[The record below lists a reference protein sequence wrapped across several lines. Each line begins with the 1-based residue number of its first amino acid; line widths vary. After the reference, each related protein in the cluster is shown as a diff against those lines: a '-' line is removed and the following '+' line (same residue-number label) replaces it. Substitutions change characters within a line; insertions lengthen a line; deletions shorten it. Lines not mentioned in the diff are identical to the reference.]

1 MKKTVSLFL
10 TFALLLAAAIPAFA
24 ASGSMKN
31 FEKKFTYEGQFEDVA
46 ANAWYAPY
54 VAAAFEYGF
63 VSGNSET
70 TYDPDGNITLAETLV
85 IADRIHSTYCGS
97 EIESVSGGEWYET
110 YVKYAEANGVIAPGA
125 YPDYKARATRAQF
138 AAILAKALPEAALE
152 ELADIAVIPDVP
164 KSEAYAAPVYALYN
178 AGILSGSDEYGT
190 FHPAS
195 NIKRSEVAVI
205 ALNMAD
211 ESRRK
216 APELKVEEVKLYS
229 DYGSSMT
236 VAKSEAP
243 AFQALGWSLQPVTIP
258 ANASPETILNAATLN
273 PMKTNDAELDAVI
286 DRIFAQIIRPGMTT
300 YQKVKA
306 CYDYLIQN
314 AEYDYSGGALRVR
327 SGYNSFN
334 DAITVTE
341 ADYILTNN
349 VGVCDDYSSAF
360 MCMTRRIGL
369 QSYTCACQA
378 PNQSGGVSG
387 HMVAFISVGGVNYI
401 FDPQIEDY
409 NAKGGKIPYRNFC
422 KTFEAMAKTYT
433 QADPAAAKA
442 AFGGFVLR

>member
-85 IADRIHSTYCGS
+85 IADRIHSTYYGS

-164 KSEAYAAPVYALYN
+164 KSAAYAAPVYALYN
-178 AGILSGSDEYGT
+178 AGILSGSDVYGT

-236 VAKSEAP
+236 VAKTEAP
-243 AFQALGWSLQPVTIP
+243 AFQALGWSLQPVSIP
-258 ANASPETILNAATLN
+258 ANATPETILNAATLN
-273 PMKTNDAELDAVI
+273 PMKTNDAELDALI
-286 DRIFAQIIRPGMTT
+286 DQIFAQIIKPGMTT

-306 CYDYLIQN
+306 CYDYLINN
-314 AEYDYSGGALRVR
+314 ASYGG
-327 SGYNSFN
+327 GSFSVPMRYTAFQDN
-334 DAITVTE
+334 LTA
-341 ADYILTNN
+341 ACAKAILTSKQ
-349 VGVCDDYSSAF
+349 GVCDDYSSAF

-409 NAKGGKIPYRNFC
+409 NAKGGKIPYRYFC